1 MSIRAFLTAFPNIR
15 VFAAVKN
22 VRVAS
27 EDFKPQAIVGFR
39 NLQQSVYFRNIEV
52 SNIYLNSI
60 VKNRYIRDDAVL
72 PLDQLSVNFSKAIGD
87 TYSVTDTIATGFAKV
102 ASDAVSTTDA
112 INVLLVINRQY
123 SDDVAVSD
131 VTTLAVNKA
140 AADTVT
146 IDEVTQISSTK
157 LLADLTTIADVAAIA
172 LSKPAE
178 DSVSVGDTLAV
189 ATTFNRAF
197 ADTVT
202 VSESIGFGDTE
213 FPVDNIG
220 IVDEAAKFLQK
231 ATSDTVG
238 ITELVSITVENTR
251 LSSTLNANA
260 FNTTAFNN

>member
-15 VFAAVKN
+15 VFATVKN

-27 EDFKPQAIVGFR
+27 ADFKPQAIVGFR

-60 VKNRYIRDDAVL
+60 VKNRYIRGDAVL
-72 PLDQLSVNFSKAIGD
+72 PLDQLSVNFSKAISD
-87 TYSVTDTIATGFAKV
+87 TYSVTDAIATGFAKV
-102 ASDAVSTTDA
+102 TDDTVSTTDA
-112 INVLLVINRQY
+112 INVLLVLNRQY
-123 SDDVAVSD
+123 SDNIAVSD

-146 IDEVTQISSTK
+146 IDEVIQIASTK
-157 LLADLTTIADVAAIA
+157 LLADLTTIVDVAAIA

-189 ATTFNRAF
+189 ATAFNRTF
-197 ADTVT
+197 TDTVT
-202 VSESIGFGDTE
+202 VSEAIGFGDTE

-220 IVDEAAKFLQK
+220 IADEAAKNLQK
-231 ATSDTVG
+231 VASDSVG
-238 ITELVSITVENTR
+238 VTELISVTVERTK

>member
-1 MSIRAFLTAFPNIR
+1 MSIRAFLSVSPNIR
-15 VFAAVKN
+15 VFAAVKDA
-22 VRVAS
+22 RVATT
-27 EDFKPQAIVGFR
+27 
-39 NLQQSVYFRNIEV
+39 VYFRNIEV

-60 VKNRYIRDDAVL
+60 VKNRYIRDDAVI
-72 PLDQLSVNFSKAIGD
+72 PLEELSVNFSKTVGD

-112 INVLLVINRQY
+112 IDVLLVLNRQY

-131 VTTLAVNKA
+131 VATLAVNKA

-146 IDEVTQISSTK
+146 IDEVIQIASTK
-157 LLADLTTIADVAAIA
+157 LLSDLTTVADSTAIA

-189 ATTFNRAF
+189 ATTFYRTF
-197 ADTVT
+197 TDTVT
-202 VSESIGFGDTE
+202 VSEAIGFGDTE

-220 IVDEAAKFLQK
+220 VADEAAKNLQK
-231 ATSDTVG
+231 VASDGVG
-238 ITELVSITVENTR
+238 VTELISVTVESTK